1 MLSSEIEVQMATI
14 RRITND
20 EPQLMAGLCALLVDA
35 VQGGASVGFLSPL
48 SVSSAESYWRGV
60 IANLDSGL
68 ILWAADHEGEICGSV
83 QLSLCQKE
91 NGSHRAEVQKLFVLR
106 THRECGVGTLLMQA
120 VESYAQGIGR
130 SLLILDTMAGSS
142 AELFYQHRGWEK
154 VGEIPAYATFPD
166 GTLGSTAI
174 HFKRFTL

>member
-1 MLSSEIEVQMATI
+1 MRVVEAHMATI
-14 RRITND
+14 RQVKNG
-20 EPQLMAGLCALLVDA
+20 EPQLMAGLCTLLIDA

-48 SVSSAESYWRGV
+48 SVSSAESYWREV
-60 IANLDSGL
+60 FAKLNAGL
-68 ILWAADHEGEICGSV
+68 VLWVADYQGEICGSV

-91 NGSHRAEVQKLFVLR
+91 NGTHRAEVQKLFVLR
-106 THRECGVGTLLMQA
+106 TRRECGVGTQLMQA

-130 SLLILDTMAGSS
+130 SLLVLDTMAGSS
-142 AELFYQHRGWEK
+142 AELFYRHRGWEK
-154 VGEIPAYATFPD
+154 VGEIPAYAAFPD